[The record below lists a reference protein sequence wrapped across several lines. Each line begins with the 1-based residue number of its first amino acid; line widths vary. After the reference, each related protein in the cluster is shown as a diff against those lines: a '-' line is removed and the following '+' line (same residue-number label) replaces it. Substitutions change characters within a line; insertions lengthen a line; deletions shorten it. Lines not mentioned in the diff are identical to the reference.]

1 VAPLD
6 QQDKALADA
15 GLEGI
20 VACTSAICTIVGS
33 QLTYRGYDIDDLAE
47 HSNFEEIVFLLWDG
61 RLPRRAELDKL
72 RNELAANA
80 IVPAQVIEALRRFPG
95 SAKPMEVLRTAVS
108 LLALY
113 DPDDLD
119 MSPEANHRKALRL
132 TAQMPT
138 LIAAFHRLRQ
148 GLEPVHPMAGKSTA
162 FNFLWMLNEK
172 EPEPVAVDAMD
183 QALIL
188 HADHEL
194 NASTFSARV
203 TAATLSDIH
212 SAIVSAI
219 GTLKGPLHGGAN
231 EQVAAMLEKVGTV
244 ENTEPWVKDALERK
258 EKIMGFGHRV
268 YRDGDPRAKH
278 LKRMAQ
284 QLSELRGDTRWYE
297 MSVQIEQLV
306 TAAKK
311 LPVNVDFYSATVY
324 TQLGIPRDLFTPI
337 FAVSRVA
344 GWTAHVLEQYEH
356 NRLIR
361 PRAQYTGPEGQR
373 WVPVEQRP

>member
-1 VAPLD
+1 MPPLE
-6 QQDKALADA
+6 QQEKVLADA

-33 QLTYRGYDIDDLAE
+33 TLTYRGIDIDELAT
-47 HSNFEEIVFLLWDG
+47 HSNFEEVVWLLWNG
-61 RLPRRAELDKL
+61 TLPRRAELEKL
-72 RNELAANA
+72 RNDLAANA
-80 IVPAQVIEALRRFPG
+80 PVPPQVIDALRRFPS

-119 MSPEANHRKALRL
+119 MSPEANRRKALRL

-138 LIAAFHRLRQ
+138 LIAAFHRLRN
-148 GLEPVHPMAGKSTA
+148 GLEPVHPQASRSVA
-162 FNFLWMLNEK
+162 HNFLWMLFER
-172 EPEPVAVDAMD
+172 EPEQVAIDAMD

-194 NASTFSARV
+194 NASTFAARV

-231 EQVAAMLEKVGTV
+231 EAVAAMLEKVATV
-244 ENTEPWVKDALERK
+244 ENAEPWVKDALERK

-284 QLSELRGDTRWYE
+284 QLSDLRGDTRWYE
-297 MSVQIEQLV
+297 MSVIIENLV
-306 TAAKK
+306 TNAKK
-311 LPVNVDFYSATVY
+311 LPANVDFYSATVY

-337 FAVSRVA
+337 FAVSRVS
-344 GWTAHVLEQYEH
+344 GWTAHVLEQYDN

-361 PRAQYTGPEGQR
+361 PRALYTGPENAH
-373 WVPVEQRP
+373 WVPMDER

>member
-1 VAPLD
+1 MAPPEH
-6 QQDKALADA
+6 QEKVLADA

-20 VACTSAICTIVGS
+20 VACTSSICTIVGS
-33 QLTYRGYDIDDLAE
+33 QLTYRGIDIDDLAE
-47 HSNFEEIVFLLWDG
+47 HSNFEEVIHLLWHG
-61 RLPRRAELDKL
+61 TLPRRAELDKL
-72 RNELAANA
+72 RSDLAANA
-80 IVPAQVIEALRRFPG
+80 VVPPQVFEALRRFPA
-95 SAKPMEVLRTAVS
+95 SAKPMEALRTAVS
-108 LLALY
+108 LLALF

-138 LIAAFHRLRQ
+138 LVAAFHRLRQ
-148 GLEPVHPMAGKSTA
+148 GQDPVHPVSGRSTA
-162 FNFLWMLNEK
+162 HNFLWMLFAS
-172 EPEPVAVDAMD
+172 EPDPVATAAMD

-194 NASTFSARV
+194 NASTFAARV

-219 GTLKGPLHGGAN
+219 GALKGPLHGGAN
-231 EQVAAMLEKVGTV
+231 EAVAAMLERIGTA
-244 ENTEPWVKDALERK
+244 ENTEPWLREALARK

-268 YRDGDPRAKH
+268 YKDGDPRAKH
-278 LKRMAQ
+278 LRRMAK
-284 QLSELRGDTRWYE
+284 QLSDRRGDTRWYE
-297 MSVQIEQLV
+297 MSLKIEEIITQE
-306 TAAKK
+306 KH
-311 LPVNVDFYSATVY
+311 LPANVDFYSATVY

-361 PRAQYTGPEGQR
+361 PRALYTGPSDQH
-373 WVPVEQRP
+373 WIPVEER

>member
-1 VAPLD
+1 MPPLE
-6 QQDKALADA
+6 QQEKVLADA

-20 VACTSAICTIVGS
+20 VACTSSICTIVGS
-33 QLTYRGYDIDDLAE
+33 QLTYRGIDIDDLAE
-47 HSNFEEIVFLLWDG
+47 HSNFEEVIHLLWHG
-61 RLPRRAELDKL
+61 TLPRRAELEKL
-72 RNELAANA
+72 RADLAANA
-80 IVPAQVIEALRRFPG
+80 VVPAQVIEALRRFP
-95 SAKPMEVLRTAVS
+95 STAKPMEVLRSAVS

-119 MSPEANHRKALRL
+119 MSTEANHRKALRL

-138 LIAAFHRLRQ
+138 LVAAFHRLRQ
-148 GLEPVHPMAGKSTA
+148 GLDPVHPIAGKSTA
-162 FNFLWMLNEK
+162 FNFLWMLFEK
-172 EPEPVAVDAMD
+172 EPEQVEVDAMD

-194 NASTFSARV
+194 NASTFAARV

-231 EQVAAMLEKVGTV
+231 EQVAAMLEKIATV
-244 ENTEPWVKDALERK
+244 ENTEPWLRDALARK

-268 YRDGDPRAKH
+268 YKDGDPRAKH
-278 LKRMAQ
+278 LRRMAKQ
-284 QLSELRGDTRWYE
+284 FSELRADTRWYE
-297 MSVQIEQLV
+297 MSLKIEEII
-306 TAAKK
+306 TADKH
-311 LPVNVDFYSATVY
+311 LPANVDFYSATVY

-337 FAVSRVA
+337 FAVSRVS
-344 GWTAHVLEQYEH
+344 GWTAHVLEQYEN

-361 PRAQYTGPEGQR
+361 PRALYTGPSDVRWTPIDQR
-373 WVPVEQRP
+373 

>member
-6 QQDKALADA
+6 QQDKALTDA

-244 ENTEPWVKDALERK
+244 ENTEPWVQDALERK

-306 TAAKK
+306 TSAKK
-311 LPVNVDFYSATVY
+311 LPANVDFYSATVY

-373 WVPVEQRP
+373 WVPVEQRG

>member
-1 VAPLD
+1 VAPLE

-15 GLEGI
+15 GLEGV

-297 MSVQIEQLV
+297 MSVKIEELV

-311 LPVNVDFYSATVY
+311 LPANVDFYSATVY

-373 WVPVEQRP
+373 WVPVEQRA

>member
-1 VAPLD
+1 MPPLE
-6 QQDKALADA
+6 QQEKVLADA

-33 QLTYRGYDIDDLAE
+33 QLTYRGIDIDELAE
-47 HSNFEEIVFLLWDG
+47 HSNFEEIIHLLWHG
-61 RLPRRAELDKL
+61 TLPRRAELEKL
-72 RNELAANA
+72 RADLAANTV
-80 IVPAQVIEALRRFPG
+80 VPAQVIEALRRFPV
-95 SAKPMEVLRTAVS
+95 SAKPMEALRTAVS

-119 MSPEANHRKALRL
+119 MSPEANRRKALRL
-132 TAQMPT
+132 TAQIPT
-138 LIAAFHRLRQ
+138 LVAAFHRLRQ
-148 GLEPVHPMAGKSTA
+148 GLDPVHPVAGRSTA
-162 FNFLWMLNEK
+162 CNFLWMLFEK

-194 NASTFSARV
+194 NASTFAARV

-231 EQVAAMLEKVGTV
+231 EAVAAMLGRIATV
-244 ENTEPWVKDALERK
+244 ENTEPWLRDALARK

-278 LKRMAQ
+278 LRRMAR
-284 QLSELRGDTRWYE
+284 QLSDLRGDTRWYE
-297 MSVQIEQLV
+297 MSLKIEEII
-306 TAAKK
+306 TADRK
-311 LPVNVDFYSATVY
+311 LPANVDFYSATVY

-344 GWTAHVLEQYEH
+344 GWTAHVLEQYEN

-361 PRAQYTGPEGQR
+361 PRALYTGPSDAHWIPVDQR
-373 WVPVEQRP
+373 

>member
-1 VAPLD
+1 MPPLE
-6 QQDKALADA
+6 QQEKVLADA

-33 QLTYRGYDIDDLAE
+33 TLTYRGIDIDELAT
-47 HSNFEEIVFLLWDG
+47 HSNFEEVVWLLWNG
-61 RLPRRAELDKL
+61 TLPRRNELEKL

-80 IVPAQVIEALRRFPG
+80 PVPPQVIEALRRFPS

-119 MSPEANHRKALRL
+119 MSPEANRRKALRL

-138 LIAAFHRLRQ
+138 LIAAFHRLRN
-148 GLEPVHPMAGKSTA
+148 GLEPVHPLSGRSVAH
-162 FNFLWMLNEK
+162 NFLWMLFER
-172 EPEPVAVDAMD
+172 EPEQVAVDAMD

-194 NASTFSARV
+194 NASTFAARV

-231 EQVAAMLEKVGTV
+231 EAVAAMLEKVATV
-244 ENTEPWVKDALERK
+244 ENAEPWVKDALERK

-284 QLSELRGDTRWYE
+284 QLSDLRGDTRWYE
-297 MSVQIEQLV
+297 MSVIIENLV
-306 TAAKK
+306 TNAKK
-311 LPVNVDFYSATVY
+311 LPANVDFYSATVY

-337 FAVSRVA
+337 FAVSRVS
-344 GWTAHVLEQYEH
+344 GWTAHVLEQYDN

-361 PRAQYTGPEGQR
+361 PRALYTGPENAH
-373 WVPVEQRP
+373 WVPMDER

>member
-1 VAPLD
+1 MAPLD
-6 QQDKALADA
+6 QQDKALTDA

-306 TAAKK
+306 TSAKK
-311 LPVNVDFYSATVY
+311 LPANVDFYSATVY

-373 WVPVEQRP
+373 WVPVEQRG

>member
-1 VAPLD
+1 MAPLE
-6 QQDKALADA
+6 QQEKILADA

-33 QLTYRGYDIDDLAE
+33 QLTYRGIDIDELAE
-47 HSNFEEIVFLLWDG
+47 HSNFEEVIHLLWNG
-61 RLPRRAELDKL
+61 SLPRRAELDKL
-72 RNELAANA
+72 RAELAANA
-80 IVPAQVIEALRRFPG
+80 VVPPQVLEALRRFPAT
-95 SAKPMEVLRTAVS
+95 AKPMEALRTAVS

-138 LIAAFHRLRQ
+138 LVAAFHRLRL
-148 GLEPVHPMAGKSTA
+148 GLDPVHPVAGKSTA
-162 FNFLWMLNEK
+162 HNFLWMLFAS
-172 EPEPVAVDAMD
+172 EPDPVATAAMD

-194 NASTFSARV
+194 NASTFAARV

-231 EQVAAMLEKVGTV
+231 EAVAAMLEKIGTA
-244 ENTEPWVKDALERK
+244 ENTESWLREALARK

-268 YRDGDPRAKH
+268 YKDGDPRAKH
-278 LKRMAQ
+278 LRRMAK
-284 QLSELRGDTRWYE
+284 QLSELHGDSRWYE
-297 MSVQIEQLV
+297 MSLKIEDII
-306 TAAKK
+306 THERK
-311 LPVNVDFYSATVY
+311 LPANVDFYSATVY

-344 GWTAHVLEQYEH
+344 GWSAHVLEQYEH

-361 PRAQYTGPEGQR
+361 PRALYTGPSDAH
-373 WVPVEQRP
+373 WIPVEER

>member
-1 VAPLD
+1 MAPPEH
-6 QQDKALADA
+6 QKQVLADA

-20 VACTSAICTIVGS
+20 VACTSSICTIVGS
-33 QLTYRGYDIDDLAE
+33 QLTYRGIDIDDLAE
-47 HSNFEEIVFLLWDG
+47 HSNFEEVIHLLWHG
-61 RLPRRAELDKL
+61 TLPRRPELDKL
-72 RNELAANA
+72 RSDLAANA
-80 IVPAQVIEALRRFPG
+80 VVPPQVFEALRRFPA
-95 SAKPMEVLRTAVS
+95 SAKPMEALRTAVS
-108 LLALY
+108 LLALF

-138 LIAAFHRLRQ
+138 LVAAFHRLRQ
-148 GLEPVHPMAGKSTA
+148 GQDPVHPVSGRSTA
-162 FNFLWMLNEK
+162 HNFLWMLFAS
-172 EPEPVAVDAMD
+172 EPDPVATAAMD

-194 NASTFSARV
+194 NASTFAARV

-219 GTLKGPLHGGAN
+219 GALKGPLHGGAN
-231 EQVAAMLEKVGTV
+231 EAVAAMLERIGTA
-244 ENTEPWVKDALERK
+244 ENTEPWLREALARK

-268 YRDGDPRAKH
+268 YKDGDPRAKH
-278 LKRMAQ
+278 LRRMAK
-284 QLSELRGDTRWYE
+284 QLSDRRGDTRWYE
-297 MSVQIEQLV
+297 MSLKIEEIITQE
-306 TAAKK
+306 KH
-311 LPVNVDFYSATVY
+311 LPANVDFYSATVY

-361 PRAQYTGPEGQR
+361 PRALYTGPSDQH
-373 WVPVEQRP
+373 WIPVEER